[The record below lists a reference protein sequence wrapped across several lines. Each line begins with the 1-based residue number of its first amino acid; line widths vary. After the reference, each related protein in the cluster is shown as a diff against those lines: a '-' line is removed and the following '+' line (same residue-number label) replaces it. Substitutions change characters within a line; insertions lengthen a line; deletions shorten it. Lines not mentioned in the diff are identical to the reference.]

1 MRLCKY
7 LADEKNNQNLEI
19 IDESN
24 PIDVI
29 VFPHGYKE
37 QKGKCIGNPITV
49 TEQSCSFKSETAI
62 VVEDVIAM
70 EDIKTTNSS
79 NNVKPNSNG
88 ITKLKSQN
96 ASTST
101 AIQFNPLLHKIV
113 SLSENTSSRNSTHNG
128 QKRKNVNPGKITQE
142 KLE

>member
-7 LADEKNNQNLEI
+7 LVDEKSNQHLEI

-37 QKGKCIGNPITV
+37 QGGKCIGSPITI
-49 TEQSCSFKSETAI
+49 TEQPCPFKSDTAI
-62 VVEDVIAM
+62 VIYDVLDM
-70 EDIKTTNSS
+70 EDSKANNSL
-79 NNVKPNSNG
+79 NNVVPKSKD
-88 ITKLKSQN
+88 ITKMKSQN
-96 ASTST
+96 APTSP

-113 SLSENTSSRNSTHNG
+113 SLTENTSSRNSTHNG
-128 QKRKNVNPGKITQE
+128 QKRKNANPGKITQE
-142 KLE
+142 KLQ